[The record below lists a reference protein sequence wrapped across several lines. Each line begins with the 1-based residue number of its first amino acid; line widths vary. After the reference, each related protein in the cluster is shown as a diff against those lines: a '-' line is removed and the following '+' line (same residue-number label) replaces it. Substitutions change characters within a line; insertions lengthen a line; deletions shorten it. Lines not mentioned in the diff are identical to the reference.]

1 MNLYVVKCTIFY
13 CVAFLLHPYCLI
25 SVTIIMS
32 SMTNQLIL
40 NYLFLFA
47 CKKYSGSLVLLDHC
61 GCSQART
68 VEPENEIEIRY
79 LVEFEMRSF
88 FHKTPY
94 FAWLLC
100 FVAKLVCLS
109 L

>member
-1 MNLYVVKCTIFY
+1 MNLYVVKCTIFD
-13 CVAFLLHPYCLI
+13 CVAFLLHLYYLI

-47 CKKYSGSLVLLDHC
+47 YKKCSGSLVLLDHC

-68 VEPENEIEIRY
+68 VEPENEIEIIDR
-79 LVEFEMRSF
+79 V
-88 FHKTPY
+88 
-94 FAWLLC
+94 
-100 FVAKLVCLS
+100 
-109 L
+109 